1 MCVGDI
7 TFNSGLEGGR
17 PGSGRGGVGGVPRA
31 PYEPASLRKSNFVFW
46 LGSWYSLGDEDPEDR
61 DHLA

>member
-17 PGSGRGGVGGVPRA
+17 PGSGRGGVGGCPVPHMSQHLLESQTL
-31 PYEPASLRKSNFVFW
+31 YSGWV
-46 LGSWYSLGDEDPEDR
+46 LGTAWVMRIPKTETT
-61 DHLA
+61 